1 MRSAASSD
9 VDHKTGIQDEY
20 YLVLAMSQVIIN
32 AISQNSLKIA
42 EAVSKEAFIPADTMD
57 QILTVDYTP
66 LQRAEILFKA
76 LTKEMEKDAKV
87 FHKFLAILS
96 DLGLNRPLITTLK
109 SFLPSTGEYNYD

>member
-1 MRSAASSD
+1 MHSAASSN
-9 VDHKTGIQDEY
+9 VDHKTGEKDEY
-20 YLVLAMSQVIIN
+20 YLVSSMSQVIIN

-42 EAVSKEAFIPADTMD
+42 EAVSKEAFIPADIMERL
-57 QILTVDYTP
+57 LTVDYTP

-96 DLGLNRPLITTLK
+96 NLGLNRLLITTLK
-109 SFLPSTGEYNYD
+109 GFLPSTGEYNYD